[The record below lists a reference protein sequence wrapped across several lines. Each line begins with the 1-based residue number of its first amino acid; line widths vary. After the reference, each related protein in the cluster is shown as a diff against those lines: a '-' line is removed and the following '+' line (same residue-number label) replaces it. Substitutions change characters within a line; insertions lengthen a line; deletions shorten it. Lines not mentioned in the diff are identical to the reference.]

1 MSRAARGRLGYHA
14 GLSAEAIVEQDYLRR
29 GYSLAQRRYRGP
41 GGEIDLIVRGRD
53 SVIFVEVKAS
63 KTHAQAA
70 ARVSARQAA
79 RIQTSASAFVAN
91 EPAGQLTDMRFDVA
105 LVDASGAIEILE
117 NAFM

>member
-1 MSRAARGRLGYHA
+1 MTRAEWGRTGYLA
-14 GLSAEAIVEQDYLRR
+14 GLSAEAIVERDYLRR
-29 GYSLAQRRYRGP
+29 GHDLVTRRYRGP
-41 GGEIDLIVRGRD
+41 GGEIDLIFRGPGG
-53 SVIFVEVKAS
+53 VIFVEVKAS

-70 ARVSARQAA
+70 QRISARQAA
-79 RIQTSASAFVAN
+79 RIQASALAFVAG